1 MYRYI
6 AFLWNEADDSATR
19 TAGFLRD
26 HFMGTA
32 TKWETAYSGSG
43 LQVLHAGEEKGRMQA
58 YPVSPKQGA
67 EAGGVIL
74 GKLFDRPD
82 ASDALPGN
90 VDLSVGEARRVIE
103 TAGCYLV
110 DNYWGAWVAFLQ
122 HGYKKHVL
130 ADPIGTFSCFHTH
143 YRGVEIYFNHVPD
156 VAACKFLAFT
166 IDWCGVARYLRYA
179 TGGARTGL
187 KEVDKLLSGQCLT
200 ITPWATEN
208 VFYWDPQKISQ
219 TNVIEDVAEA
229 EATLHKV
236 LMTTV
241 AAHAAP
247 YDRILHEIGGLDS
260 SILLACL
267 KEARA
272 SLDITCITNFDRT
285 NPMGDER
292 HYVRQVTEKLSVP
305 LIEHDKK
312 IVKLDADAL
321 QRLPLTTKPIYYGRQ
336 IEFESNIPELAREN
350 GLQARFNGWGGDEIL
365 YARESSY
372 GAIDYLKTHG
382 LRRPLLRLI
391 MEAARLQN
399 LSVWSIL
406 PKIFRDGLG
415 RKQWDFYTEFD
426 PGTTTL
432 LNDDIQD
439 LIKPD
444 GSVHPWIKQG
454 KGMVPGKLDH
464 IFHYT
469 RGFYN
474 EEYNTWPGEHVPMIY
489 PLLAQPVIETCLR
502 IPSWVMTA
510 NGKSRGLA
518 RKAFR
523 HHLPADV
530 VWRTS
535 KLSSGAYQKAFIDEN
550 IGFIRECL
558 LDGVLVSD
566 KVVNKTN
573 LKKTLARDH
582 NIGNQDGDWLMY
594 YINAEIWARKWRG
607 KAFPDIARG
616 AVA

>member
-6 AFLWNEADDSATR
+6 ALIWNEADDSATR
-19 TAGFLRD
+19 TARFLAD
-26 HFMGTA
+26 HFRSTA

-58 YPVSPKQGA
+58 YPVSPKQ
-67 EAGGVIL
+67 EEDAGGVIL
-74 GKLFDRPD
+74 GKLFDRPGAPD
-82 ASDALPGN
+82 TLPGN
-90 VDLSVGEARRVIE
+90 VDLSTGEARRVIE
-103 TAGCYLV
+103 TAGRHLI
-110 DNYWGAWVAFLQ
+110 DNYWGSWVAFLQ

-130 ADPIGTFSCFHTH
+130 ADPVGTFSCFHTRH
-143 YRGVEIYFNHVPD
+143 HGVAIYF
-156 VAACKFLAFT
+156 
-166 IDWCGVARYLRYA
+166 
-179 TGGARTGL
+179 
-187 KEVDKLLSGQCLT
+187 KLLSGQCLT
-200 ITPWATEN
+200 LYPCATEKI
-208 VFYWDPQKISQ
+208 FFWDPQKISQ
-219 TNVIEDVAEA
+219 ANVIEDVAEA
-229 EATLHKV
+229 EVALRQV
-236 LMTTV
+236 IMTTV
-241 AAHAAP
+241 AALAAP

-292 HYVRQVTEKLSVP
+292 YYVRQVTGGLGVP

-312 IVKLDADAL
+312 IVKLDSDAL

-336 IEFESNIPELAREN
+336 IEFESNISALAREN
-350 GLQARFNGWGGDEIL
+350 GFQARFNGWGGDEIL

-382 LRRPLLRLI
+382 LRWPLLRLI

-406 PKIFRDGLG
+406 PKIFQGG
-415 RKQWDFYTEFD
+415 FERKQWDFYAEFD
-426 PGTTTL
+426 PGATTL

-439 LIKPD
+439 HIKPD
-444 GSVHPWIKQG
+444 GSIHPWVKQG
-454 KGMVPGKLDH
+454 QGMVPGKLDH

-474 EEYNTWPGEHVPMIY
+474 EEYTTWPDEHVPMIY

-510 NGKSRGLA
+510 DGKSRGLA

-535 KLSSGAYQKAFIDEN
+535 KLSSGAYQKAFIGEN
-550 IGFIRECL
+550 IDFIRECL

-566 KVVNKTN
+566 KVVSKAN
-573 LKKTLARDH
+573 LEKALARDH
-582 NIGNQDGDWLMY
+582 DIGNQDGDWLMY

-607 KAFPDIARG
+607 KAFPNIGRG
-616 AVA
+616 AVT